1 MRKTLTDR
9 GVAALKVLPKRYAF
23 PDPELR
29 RHWVRVHPSGT
40 KSYVTVARGPDGKQQ
55 WATIG
60 PTDAMSI
67 DDAREKARS
76 ILERVRAGLPAIE
89 PEIKVETFDDV
100 AANWFQRHV
109 QAKGLCSIRTF
120 AANSTSTS
128 CRNGRTARSSRSGG
142 ATSPPSWTRSRTTIA
157 LASPTIRSPSSAESD
172 QLVCGP
178 ADDYVPPLV
187 KGMARR
193 TKASRSRT
201 LDDDELRLVWR
212 AAESYRGSAFSA
224 IVRLCILT
232 GQRSRKV
239 AAMKWSDLQ
248 DGVWN
253 IAREPREKDTGGTLA
268 LPGVAL
274 AIVEVQPRWASSSYV
289 FPARGR
295 DGPFRRLWLQQG
307 GAYAQS
313 KGTPNWTVHD
323 LRRTAR
329 SLMSRAGV
337 SSEHAERVMGH
348 AIGGVE
354 GVYDRHSYFDEK
366 ADALKRLAALIN
378 SVVHPRSADVLPMKP
393 KATWSRRAE
402 R

>member
-9 GVAALKVLPKRYAF
+9 GVAALKVRPKRYAF

-89 PEIKVETFDDV
+89 PKIKVETFDDV

-109 QAKGLCSIRTF
+109 QAKGLRSIRDIRRQLDAHILPEWKDRPFVSIRRSDVAALLDKVEDNHSARVADYTLSVVSGIMNWF
-120 AANSTSTS
+120 AA
-128 CRNGRTARSSRSGG
+128 R
-142 ATSPPSWTRSRTTIA
+142 
-157 LASPTIRSPSSAESD
+157 
-172 QLVCGP
+172 

-193 TKASRSRT
+193 TKASRSRI

-274 AIVEVQPRWASSSYV
+274 AIVESQPRWASSPYV

-295 DGPFRRLWLQQG
+295 DGPFRGFGSSKAVLDAKLP
-307 GAYAQS
+307 

-337 SSEHAERVMGH
+337 SSEHVERVMGH
-348 AIGGVE
+348 VIGGVE

-366 ADALKRLAALIN
+366 ADALKKLAALIDAI
-378 SVVHPRSADVLPMKP
+378 VHPRPADVVPL
-393 KATWSRRAE
+393 RRPG
-402 R
+402 RG